1 MNVCPITVKP
11 GTING
16 KLKTGNLTLDSVKLS
31 WLPPLD
37 DGGSPITRYV
47 LEVRQQGSRDWN
59 TLIELPKTV
68 NEFTV
73 KDLIEG
79 EEYSFRVSAENSV
92 GQGKP
97 VEVDAPIK
105 PERKPGM
112 FCLSKGPVNHKLF
125 A

>member
-1 MNVCPITVKP
+1 MNVCLFTVKP

-47 LEVRQQGSRDWN
+47 LEVRQQGSPDWN

-97 VEVDAPIK
+97 VEVDAPVK

-112 FCLSKGPVNHKLF
+112 FCKFKNL
-125 A
+125 